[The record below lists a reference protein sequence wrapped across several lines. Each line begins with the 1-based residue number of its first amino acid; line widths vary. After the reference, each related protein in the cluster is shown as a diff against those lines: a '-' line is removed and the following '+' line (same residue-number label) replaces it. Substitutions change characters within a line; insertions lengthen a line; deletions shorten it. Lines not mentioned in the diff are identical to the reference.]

1 MPEIP
6 PSSVGGPPAA
16 LLRAVRRL
24 LGPLVRLLL
33 EHQITYPAL
42 TGLLKSV
49 YVEEAARAFAIP
61 GRPQTISRISLLT
74 GIHRKDVKRLQAEAP
89 AETEAPSNVSLG
101 TQLVLRWTAEPGYQD
116 REGRP
121 RALPRRASDA
131 DPASFEG
138 LVESVTQ
145 DIRPRAVL
153 DEWLRLGVATLDDDD
168 RVHLATDAFVPVH
181 GFDEK
186 AYFLGRN
193 LHDHLAA
200 ARHNLAGEAPPLLER
215 AVYYA
220 RLRPESIEALEAL
233 ANEAGREALG
243 RVNRRARALQREDA
257 AQPEATHRMAFGA
270 YFFREPVAP
279 AAELTE
285 EPEANATRGAERG
298 GDGEVD

>member
-1 MPEIP
+1 MSET
-6 PSSVGGPPAA
+6 PSSSMGGPPTA

-33 EHQITYPAL
+33 EHQVTYPVL

-49 YVEEAARAFAIP
+49 YVEEAERAFAIP

-89 AETEAPSNVSLG
+89 EETRAPTNVSLG
-101 TQLVLRWTAEPGYQD
+101 AQLVLRWTAEPVYLD
-116 REGRP
+116 RDGRP
-121 RALPRRASDA
+121 KPLARRGGDA
-131 DPASFEG
+131 DGTSFEG

-181 GFDEK
+181 GFEEK

-200 ARHNLAGEAPPLLER
+200 ARHNLAGETPPLFER
-215 AVYYA
+215 SVYYA
-220 RLRPESIEALEAL
+220 RLRPESVEALEAL
-233 ANEAGREALG
+233 AEEAGREALG

-257 AQPEATHRMAFGA
+257 ARPEATHRMTFGA
-270 YFFREPVAP
+270 YFFREPVEPSTDSAGD
-279 AAELTE
+279 
-285 EPEANATRGAERG
+285 PEASQTSTAERNG
-298 GDGEVD
+298 GADAD

>member
-1 MPEIP
+1 MSEIP
-6 PSSVGGPPAA
+6 PSSVGGPPTA

-24 LGPLVRLLL
+24 VGPLVRLLL
-33 EHQITYPAL
+33 EHQITYPVL

-74 GIHRKDVKRLQAEAP
+74 GIHRKDVKRLQAETS
-89 AETEAPSNVSLG
+89 AETQAPTNVSLG
-101 TQLVLRWTAEPGYQD
+101 AQLVLRWTAEPAYQD
-116 REGRP
+116 RDGRP
-121 RALPRRASDA
+121 KALDRRSSEAGQ
-131 DPASFEG
+131 ASFEA

-181 GFDEK
+181 GFEEK

-200 ARHNLAGEAPPLLER
+200 ARHNLAGETPPLLER
-215 AVYYA
+215 SVYYA
-220 RLRPESIEALEAL
+220 RLRPESVEALEAL
-233 ANEAGREALG
+233 AGEAGREALS
-243 RVNRRARALQREDA
+243 RVNRRALALQREDA
-257 AQPEATHRMAFGA
+257 TRPEATHRMTFGA
-270 YFFREPVAP
+270 YFFREPVEP
-279 AAELTE
+279 PSDSSD
-285 EPEANATRGAERG
+285 EPEANATEARPRDGGADE
-298 GDGEVD
+298 D